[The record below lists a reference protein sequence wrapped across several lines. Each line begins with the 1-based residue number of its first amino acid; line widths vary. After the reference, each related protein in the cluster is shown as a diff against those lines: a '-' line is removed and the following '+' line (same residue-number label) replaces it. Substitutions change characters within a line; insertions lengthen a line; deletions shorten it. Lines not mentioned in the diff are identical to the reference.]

1 MNGGIGSQAKAL
13 ERLKVNFEHW
23 KYVDFDKY
31 AVNSYNAIFQTNF
44 EPTDITKIHATDLE
58 IKETDKYCYIMTYS
72 FPCQDLSLAGKQK
85 GMSKGDNTRSGLLWE
100 VERLLNECV
109 EFPQILLMEN
119 VPEVV
124 GQKNIEDFNKWQT
137 SLEKLGYKNYLQIL
151 NAKDYSIPQNRR
163 RCFMVSILG
172 NYSYTFPQKQKLNLR
187 LKDLLE
193 DEVDE
198 KYYLSEKMI
207 KNILTPAKE
216 KWSSGKMEI
225 DLDIARPLTAT
236 MNKMHR
242 ADTDN
247 YISSDSVIKV
257 GNVNPSNNGMN
268 GNIYLSTGLS
278 PTLTTNK
285 GEGIKMVIRKY
296 GIFDTKESI
305 HQAGSVYNQEGLSPT
320 LTTMEGG
327 WRQPCIE
334 VLEGTK
340 KGYAEAYEGD
350 SINLSYLDSATRR
363 GRVGKQM
370 SQTLTTQQT
379 IGVYENSKIRKLT
392 PLECWRLMGF
402 DDEDFYK
409 AEKVNSNSQLYKQAG
424 NSICVS
430 VLEAIFKELF

>member
-1 MNGGIGSQAKAL
+1 MNLSIFDILYPKYKINKPVRLIELFGGIGSQAKAL

-31 AVNSYNAIFQTNF
+31 AVNSYNAIFQTDF
-44 EPTDITKIHATDLE
+44 EPTDITKINATDLE
-58 IKETDKYCYIMTYS
+58 IKETSRYCYIMTYS

-85 GMSKGDNTRSGLLWE
+85 GMTKGDNTRSGLLWE

-109 EFPQILLMEN
+109 ELPQILLMEN

-151 NAKDYSIPQNRR
+151 NAKDYGIPQNRR

-172 NYSYTFPQKQKLNLR
+172 DYSYTFPKKQKLKLR
-187 LKDLLE
+187 LKNLLE
-193 DEVDE
+193 DIVDE
-198 KYYLSEKMI
+198 KYYLSK
-207 KNILTPAKE
+207 KQWNNIQKYNFNNMANINDKEGVCQTLTNMQ
-216 KWSSGKMEI
+216 G
-225 DLDIARPLTAT
+225 
-236 MNKMHR
+236 
-242 ADTDN
+242 
-247 YISSDSVIKV
+247 
-257 GNVNPSNNGMN
+257 GNREPKIQALGNTNPSGNGM
-268 GNIYLSTGLS
+268 GGKVYDSIGLS

-285 GEGIKMVIRKY
+285 GEGIRIR
-296 GIFDTKESI
+296 E
-305 HQAGSVYNQEGLSPT
+305 A
-320 LTTMEGG
+320 
-327 WRQPCIE
+327 
-334 VLEGTK
+334 TK
-340 KGYAEAYEGD
+340 KGYTEAYEGD

-409 AEKVNSNSQLYKQAG
+409 AEKVNSNTQLYKQAG